1 MSDPNTVKIGDN
13 VVYHDPGGRPH
24 NAVVNAVWSPPMV
37 NLVFVSS
44 DDSRTDA
51 YGRQI
56 ERATSCYH
64 KSQTKVHGSYW
75 RYPEEEPNPVVK
87 PSQT

>member
-13 VVYHDPGGRPH
+13 VVYHDPGGSPH

-37 NLVFVSS
+37 NLVYVSS
-44 DDSRTDA
+44 DESRTDV

-56 ERATSCYH
+56 ERATSCTH
-64 KSQTKVHGSYW
+64 KSKTQVHGMYW
-75 RYPEEEPNPVVK
+75 RYLEEEPNPIVK